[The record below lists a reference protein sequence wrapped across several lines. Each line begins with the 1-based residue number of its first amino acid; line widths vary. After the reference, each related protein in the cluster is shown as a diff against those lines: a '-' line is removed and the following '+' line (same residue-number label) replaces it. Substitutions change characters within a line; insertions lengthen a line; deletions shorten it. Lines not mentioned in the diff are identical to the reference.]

1 MSIQELCRVF
11 ELPDGASPILD
22 QVTTDLPFLRAAP
35 VSVLLHF
42 GRQVLA
48 TPTTIT
54 NLHNPCTRHNTEP
67 PDLVNTLFAL
77 DTRQKETAAHSDDA
91 KVPIHLWDEKLW
103 ALVYHDPIKLSDFKR
118 KYDTKSFR
126 RKYCCEAVCPLQVL
140 RHWTHS
146 QWIRNAY
153 KDLVQYAR
161 HRYGPAWTHQQQGTV
176 FLDMAIDAIYRV
188 VRSSFWE
195 WTDGSTLMFLRWPT
209 EHVASALN
217 GYPSWILGDLPR
229 YCVPQRKETSVDTAN
244 KVTAKLQTV
253 RGSVMFTKAKWT
265 VSLGIFW
272 CQREN
277 QIYNLC
283 TMLLNRA

>member
-1 MSIQELCRVF
+1 
-11 ELPDGASPILD
+11 
-22 QVTTDLPFLRAAP
+22 
-35 VSVLLHF
+35 
-42 GRQVLA
+42 
-48 TPTTIT
+48 
-54 NLHNPCTRHNTEP
+54 
-67 PDLVNTLFAL
+67 
-77 DTRQKETAAHSDDA
+77 
-91 KVPIHLWDEKLW
+91 
-103 ALVYHDPIKLSDFKR
+103 
-118 KYDTKSFR
+118 
-126 RKYCCEAVCPLQVL
+126 
-140 RHWTHS
+140 
-146 QWIRNAY
+146 
-153 KDLVQYAR
+153 
-161 HRYGPAWTHQQQGTV
+161 
-176 FLDMAIDAIYRV
+176 MAIDAIYRV

-229 YCVPQRKETSVDTAN
+229 YCVPQRKEKSVDTAN

-277 QIYNLC
+277 QIYNSY